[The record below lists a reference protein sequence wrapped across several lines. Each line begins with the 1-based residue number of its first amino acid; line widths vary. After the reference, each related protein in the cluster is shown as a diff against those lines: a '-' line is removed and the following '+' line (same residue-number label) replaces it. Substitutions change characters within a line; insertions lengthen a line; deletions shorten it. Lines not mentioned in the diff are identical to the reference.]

1 VTEVQYESGKKKKIV
16 KYTETFSE
24 SRIIAAANITQAKQI
39 MNEEMSD
46 QYNLEESWRIVT
58 LKSVKFNS
66 LLSVDEPIILTEI
79 KTMKMKQ
86 LGTEVLDYDF
96 IKEYKD
102 FLQTGQDYGTCVI
115 DNFIGMYGDK
125 LKITRDQLINII
137 KKYYKSTLS
146 GLDAGLNLDDWEI
159 DDGVDALCLQHICE
173 MFDLSHYA
181 YDVTN
186 HCFLKHVSKSRN
198 YEALFYFC
206 INEHMYLIKDAKLKK
221 SMVEHAKDKTNNVN
235 IKSCIFDAEYEVKN
249 IYNELEINEN
259 IQLKDI
265 VDYPSCIFIYTQ
277 CDLNDIFKGLL
288 YLG

>member
-1 VTEVQYESGKKKKIV
+1 MINFINELKKQDFKLKTIISDFNEEGEGEKKIV

-46 QYNLEESWRIVT
+46 QYNIEESWRIVT

-146 GLDAGLNLDDWEI
+146 GIDGLYLDEWEI
-159 DDGVDALCLQHICE
+159 EVGVDLIFTAYIFVKCLIYHILCNKPL
-173 MFDLSHYA
+173 
-181 YDVTN
+181 
-186 HCFLKHVSKSRN
+186 
-198 YEALFYFC
+198 
-206 INEHMYLIKDAKLKK
+206 
-221 SMVEHAKDKTNNVN
+221 
-235 IKSCIFDAEYEVKN
+235 
-249 IYNELEINEN
+249 
-259 IQLKDI
+259 
-265 VDYPSCIFIYTQ
+265 
-277 CDLNDIFKGLL
+277 IFKK
-288 YLG
+288 YLKISARK